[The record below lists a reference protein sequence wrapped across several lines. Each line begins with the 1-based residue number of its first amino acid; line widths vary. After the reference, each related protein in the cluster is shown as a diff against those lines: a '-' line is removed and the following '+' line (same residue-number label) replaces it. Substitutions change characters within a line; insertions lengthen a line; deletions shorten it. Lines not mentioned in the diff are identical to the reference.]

1 MLVSYV
7 FYEIIRSFEFKVKLL
22 QSFISDYD
30 RACTLNH
37 IEDELRQFL
46 HYQALILEFNKKLSD
61 FKTEN
66 SMQCFCKTVLGRVN
80 SLLAISKKDS
90 VLEEERILRDRPL
103 LKITDTVKSL
113 RLQLRIQ
120 GMAIYGKKSVMID
133 RIRGDAIRLQPHRI
147 VKKNIE
153 TAPGNYGGGVHQ
165 QVTSNLSDDD
175 SMDSDYKDNDKYLS
189 DSSLDDALQEGAAT
203 FNTGIRTLRSWFTQF
218 KKRNGFFEDRRTCVY
233 RENYLEKYSLL
244 GRCRLWLIQQKELSV
259 DMAVKGLEYIIEKQ
273 SCSGFM
279 NEIDGIMVKDEFKT
293 EKFLK
298 DKKQI
303 LPLTRS
309 TVHRWMLS
317 LGCEYVKHKST
328 YYTDRHEQSDTVSD
342 RNDRYIPESY
352 RLNVRMQN

>member
-1 MLVSYV
+1 
-7 FYEIIRSFEFKVKLL
+7 
-22 QSFISDYD
+22 
-30 RACTLNH
+30 
-37 IEDELRQFL
+37 
-46 HYQALILEFNKKLSD
+46 
-61 FKTEN
+61 
-66 SMQCFCKTVLGRVN
+66 
-80 SLLAISKKDS
+80 
-90 VLEEERILRDRPL
+90 
-103 LKITDTVKSL
+103 
-113 RLQLRIQ
+113 
-120 GMAIYGKKSVMID
+120 MID

-259 DMAVKGLEYIIEKQ
+259 VMAVKGLEYIIEKQ